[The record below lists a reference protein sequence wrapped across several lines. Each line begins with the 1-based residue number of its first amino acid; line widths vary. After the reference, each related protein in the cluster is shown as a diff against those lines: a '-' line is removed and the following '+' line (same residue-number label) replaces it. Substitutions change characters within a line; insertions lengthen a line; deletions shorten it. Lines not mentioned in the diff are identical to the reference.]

1 MKTYIKP
8 ELITAAALQPVGL
21 LAASNGGLNLFQSEG
36 DYPFDAAPPF
46 HRTPM
51 GG

>member
-8 ELITAAALQPVGL
+8 ELITSTVIQSIHL
-21 LAASNGGLNLFQSEG
+21 LAASNSFNLFDFEG

-46 HRTPM
+46 RN
-51 GG
+51 